1 MAWLEEV
8 PATWRERTAG
18 QSRFK
23 LMKWLPIYLRWY
35 RYALRRRWLG

>member
-8 PATWRERTAG
+8 PATWRDRTAG

-23 LMKWLPIYLRWY
+23 LMKWLPMYLRWY